1 MATVSS
7 LFYGFKRTCRT
18 PHSYQPTKAERRIR
32 FLGLWVCPT
41 NASQTNLFDKPEPST
56 SYRYQFSDGLSAATR
71 SQSVPLALVPNRNM
85 LARVLA
91 RVLVTLLHDLAAAN
105 AAAHHHSIHT
115 FDADPLNTRHRPTGH
130 TRQRH
135 KTLSP
140 RGTDTVCDHTK
151 HNPSPTWDAMS
162 QYHLLTYPRVRP
174 EAVLSPRQEIQR

>member
-1 MATVSS
+1 MPEEPISALRQV
-7 LFYGFKRTCRT
+7 R
-18 PHSYQPTKAERRIR
+18 
-32 FLGLWVCPT
+32 
-41 NASQTNLFDKPEPST
+41 DKKFTEPS
-56 SYRYQFSDGLSAATR
+56 SWFR
-71 SQSVPLALVPNRNM
+71 RNM

-91 RVLVTLLHDLAAAN
+91 RVLATLLHDLVAAN

-135 KTLSP
+135 TTLSP

-174 EAVLSPRQEIQR
+174 EAVSSPPQEIQR